1 MDTLFLA
8 LRVLLSLA
16 AVLGIIWYAQR
27 RIGKGTRSKGNKAI
41 TVVGRQGIGAK
52 ASVAVID
59 MDGKRFLLGV
69 TEHQVS
75 ILHTSDAPAAPAA
88 AFSAALEAETGERPE
103 PAAPALAKPAA
114 LKPAALEPAKGP
126 LAGSILSPD
135 TWRRAFASLRP

>member
-27 RIGKGTRSKGNKAI
+27 RISKGTRSKAGTTIK
-41 TVVGRQGIGAK
+41 VVGRQAVGAK

-69 TEHQVS
+69 TEHQVT
-75 ILHTSDAPAAPAA
+75 ILHSSDAPVVAAQ
-88 AFSAALEAETGERPE
+88 AFSQALEAETGQP
-103 PAAPALAKPAA
+103 LTTTPAA
-114 LKPAALEPAKGP
+114 LAPVRGP
-126 LAGSILSPD
+126 LAGSILSTD

>member
-27 RIGKGTRSKGNKAI
+27 RLSKGTRSKANKAI

-52 ASVAVID
+52 ASVAVIE

-69 TEHQVS
+69 TEHQVT
-75 ILHTSDAPAAPAA
+75 ILHTADAPVAPAE
-88 AFSAALEAETGERPE
+88 AFSAALEAETGE
-103 PAAPALAKPAA
+103 APAPVKT
-114 LKPAALEPAKGP
+114 AALEPAKGP

-135 TWRRAFASLRP
+135 TWRRAFASLKP

>member
-27 RIGKGTRSKGNKAI
+27 RISKGTRSKAGKAI
-41 TVVGRQGIGAK
+41 TIIGRQGIGAK
-52 ASVAVID
+52 ASVAVIE

-69 TEHQVS
+69 TEHQVT
-75 ILHTSDAPAAPAA
+75 ILHTADAPVETAA
-88 AFSAALEAETGERPE
+88 AFSQVMEAETGE
-103 PAAPALAKPAA
+103 APAKP
-114 LKPAALEPAKGP
+114 ALEPAKGP
-126 LAGSILSPD
+126 LAGSILSAD

>member
-27 RIGKGTRSKGNKAI
+27 RISKGTRSKAGRAI
-41 TVVGRQGIGAK
+41 TIVGRQGIGAK

-69 TEHQVS
+69 TEHQVT
-75 ILHTSDAPAAPAA
+75 ILHTADAPVAPAE
-88 AFSAALEAETGERPE
+88 AFSQVMAVETGEKPD
-103 PAAPALAKPAA
+103 PA
-114 LKPAALEPAKGP
+114 AALEPAARTPATGP
-126 LAGSILSPD
+126 LAGSILSLD